1 MSVGAAAAEAAAA
14 LQRPRE
20 EERVK
25 KKILLPE
32 KTSVK
37 ERKNE
42 RKRERT
48 DISKVPH
55 RADIIWVR
63 FVFYMTNKFIMNIVL

>member
-1 MSVGAAAAEAAAA
+1 MTCCINI
-14 LQRPRE
+14 R
-20 EERVK
+20 
-25 KKILLPE
+25 
-32 KTSVK
+32 
-37 ERKNE
+37 ERKIERENE

-55 RADIIWVR
+55 WADKIWVR